1 MFSKAYM
8 GSAASKF
15 PYYFYCDNEICMLRK
30 NEWYVSLSDF
40 TYTYRVSMKNKYP
53 ALVLHVKHEDFCKTM
68 FKYMKTHI
76 YGQGKIFL
84 FVYDSIS
91 KL

>member
-1 MFSKAYM
+1 M

-30 NEWYVSLSDF
+30 NKWYVSLSDF

-53 ALVLHVKHEDFCKTM
+53 ALVLHVVRMYEEGEDVCKTM
-68 FKYMKTHI
+68 F
-76 YGQGKIFL
+76 
-84 FVYDSIS
+84 D
-91 KL
+91 